1 MLRRPNA
8 LPLQAQQTRRQTTRM
23 RRRKPK
29 QSTRTQYPREFLYQ
43 RARFEKV
50 LQKLSGRDDVEM
62 RVGKLRR
69 LKFTGKDFKTQ
80 FADVFRRVRRDINS
94 ADLPSVLAPG
104 LQRISPAPTRTGA
117 SMW

>member
-29 QSTRTQYPREFLYQ
+29 QSTRTQYPRDFLYQ

-80 FADVFRRVRRDINS
+80 VADVFRRVRRDINY
-94 ADLPSVLAPG
+94 AALPTVSSRSRACRP
-104 LQRISPAPTRTGA
+104 LQA
-117 SMW
+117 